1 MTAWTSSLGR
11 RKEWPPRAEGPAP
24 VGSHETPSTETREE
38 SQNYCNVTGWQWG
51 EQKEKKKKKT
61 AKIRKYQNNSG
72 LCCSSKTTTGQSPFL
87 TCFNVSLSQ
96 RLEQPQGL
104 AAITQ
109 WGSPGCELKTRAFP
123 FGKYSLPYAH
133 SDFKFLKCN
142 LPHFE
147 LYFSHAHHHYL
158 NVFLFWTWSVGQK
171 DLYPLEH
178 YTIRLPKAAVF
189 LFFVHSC
196 LTRPYLTYT
205 LLTGMTFPL

>member
-24 VGSHETPSTETREE
+24 VGSHETPSRETREE

-51 EQKEKKKKKT
+51 EQKEKKKKT

-87 TCFNVSLSQ
+87 TCFNVALSQ
-96 RLEQPQGL
+96 CLEQLQCL
-104 AAITQ
+104 TAITQ
-109 WGSPGCELKTRAFP
+109 WGSHGCELKTRAFP
-123 FGKYSLPYAH
+123 SGKYSLPYAH

-147 LYFSHAHHHYL
+147 LYFSHAHYHYL
-158 NVFLFWTWSVGQK
+158 NVFLFWTWIVEQK

-178 YTIRLPKAAVF
+178 HIIRLPKVAVF
-189 LFFVHSC
+189 LLFVHSC